1 MDALY
6 GTEEHLGR
14 MAVQGTGGFIG
25 QEQLRFVDDR
35 PGAGV
40 ALFLAAGHLI
50 GIFVQNIR
58 DAEGLRHLQHFCV
71 NLFCRRVIDG
81 QGQRNIFGNSERVQ
95 KVEVLKDKAEIF
107 PAESGQRMIPD
118 FCDIRPVQA
127 DMAGADRIN
136 RGDAVQQRCLDRKSV
151 V

>member
-1 MDALY
+1 MRHHQDRCPGLLIDALH

-35 PGAGV
+35 PGAGA

-58 DAEGLRHLQHFCV
+58 DADVF
-71 NLFCRRVIDG
+71 LFGIG
-81 QGQRNIFGNSERVQ
+81 IFN
-95 KVEVLKDKAEIF
+95 
-107 PAESGQRMIPD
+107 
-118 FCDIRPVQA
+118 
-127 DMAGADRIN
+127 
-136 RGDAVQQRCLDRKSV
+136 
-151 V
+151 